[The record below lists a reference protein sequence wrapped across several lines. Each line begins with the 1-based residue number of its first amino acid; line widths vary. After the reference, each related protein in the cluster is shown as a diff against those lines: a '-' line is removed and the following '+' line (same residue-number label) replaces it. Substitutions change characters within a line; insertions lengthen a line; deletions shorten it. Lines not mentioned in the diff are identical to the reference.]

1 MSQRIAQRR
10 PELPNWQLPV
20 HNHTNPI
27 TGGALSV
34 TTFAGGAGSGTGGG
48 GGGGG
53 AIAVSDEGSPL
64 TAAVTSFDF
73 VGSGVTASAVGDAVT
88 VTVPGATALTIED
101 EGTPLETPADTLNFV
116 GAGVTA
122 SGTGTTKTITIPG
135 GSFVPTYIGPAETF
149 TVPADRQALWA
160 VPIDCDGTLDVVG
173 TLVEVS

>member
-1 MSQRIAQRR
+1 MK
-10 PELPNWQLPV
+10 PMQLGDV
-20 HNHTNPI
+20 DSNP
-27 TGGALSV
+27 
-34 TTFAGGAGSGTGGG
+34 
-48 GGGGG
+48 G
-53 AIAVSDEGSPL
+53 AI
-64 TAAVTSFDF
+64 T
-73 VGSGVTASAVGDAVT
+73 VGDGVAGDVGGTLPGGT
-88 VTVPGATALTIED
+88 VVGGIQGVPVSATPPTDGQELVYVAADGQWEPKDETPAAITVED